1 MRKIFLTPKFG
12 KGQTLR
18 LVEEQESKRSVF
30 YRWFPVIMLCVG
42 IGLVIAG
49 IVMEIGLLC

>member
-1 MRKIFLTPKFG
+1 MKRIFGISRFG

-18 LVEEQESKRSVF
+18 HVEENENKKALFRK
-30 YRWFPVIMLCVG
+30 WFPVIMLCVG